1 MNLLEINAEKL
12 CEILRTSYTEGLSER
27 QVILNRKEFAPETK
41 KHRAGIGKLFKTVF
55 GDVMLI
61 LFFLLSFFAVD
72 VRADKTAV
80 VCIAM
85 ILFFYFAFQ
94 IVSSLYV
101 RHVDE
106 KIRPYRRADCLV
118 VREGIRTRVDYSDL
132 VPGDILLLKSG
143 DIVPCD
149 ALVVEQKTL
158 RVLEVQLT
166 GNTSPV
172 VKLTQEDVLST
183 KGCPYY
189 ECILFAGSVINSG
202 EATALVCNVG
212 DSIFDKRNKL
222 VRRVRS
228 DNRPKIF
235 EKALL
240 ISNRISLV
248 WIFVCTVT
256 VIAGI
261 LRGAELFSV
270 FYIATALSV
279 AVLPDIILTLS
290 ELNMAYATSSLLK
303 RGAAVKNL
311 SAIDRMCDINCIAV
325 DSSKYFRTSDPKPH
339 TVIVGE
345 DKKRFNNASDKDVRK
360 LFELACIACVDGGG
374 MYYNDISVEKS
385 LLDTAERLGTPQSAL
400 YEKYLLLERLQ
411 YSDDRGVSR
420 VIVFLDGNFYLVS
433 LGLPEYVLR
442 SCALIRCDGIDKNFF
457 EKDRRRLLEDSKL
470 ISADNEAV
478 VAVSLKQIQYKE
490 GAGQIENARGS
501 TFIGFIGLHTSIM
514 ADAAKAVSMCERS
527 KIDILLMTN
536 EPRAT
541 SLGFADSL
549 SIMKEGD
556 EAIDRGEFDR
566 IDEGLFRADIK
577 KYKVFLSF
585 DSDTKGKIVRFRK
598 SDGDIVASTASSTDD
613 IPLQLEA
620 DVSFTTEKAR
630 DDTVVRNSDVVLTK
644 GIDMLPEC
652 IKYARSVY
660 RNMRHMLEF
669 LMYSQFTLASSAF
682 MFLIFLPE
690 IGFGPMQIILYSII
704 SFIPLAIVLSC
715 EKVRGTELRLNF
727 GEENVNINFQNLIT
741 IPLVCGL
748 VSGLVS
754 AFSARLML
762 LAGADST
769 LCRSA
774 SFITLA
780 ISAVFMAFSVSG
792 DSSFS
797 SRILKNKV
805 LFIIS
810 PIVLAL
816 SLLTVMTKP
825 FSALFGMGVIEWK
838 NILISLAL
846 SMVPMLLAAGIRLV
860 KKYVFNNIKQ

>member
-27 QVILNRKEFAPETK
+27 QVQLNRKEFAPETRK
-41 KHRAGIGKLFKTVF
+41 RRLGFGELSKTVF

-61 LFFLLSFFAVD
+61 LFFLLSFFSLD
-72 VRADKTAV
+72 VREDKTAV
-80 VCIAM
+80 VCIVL

-94 IVSSLYV
+94 IISSIYV
-101 RHVDE
+101 RRVDR
-106 KIRPYRRADCLV
+106 KIKPYRRAYCLV
-118 VREGIRTRVDYSDL
+118 LRDGVRVRVDYSEL
-132 VPGDILLLKSG
+132 VPGDVILLKSG
-143 DIVPCD
+143 DVVPCD

-189 ECILFAGSVINSG
+189 ECILFAGSVISSG

-212 DSIFDKRNKL
+212 DSIFDKKNKL

-235 EKALL
+235 EKAVL

-248 WIFVCTVT
+248 WILVCTIT

-261 LRGAELFSV
+261 LKGAELFSV

-279 AVLPDIILTLS
+279 AILPDIILTLA
-290 ELNMAYATSSLLK
+290 ELNMAYATSTLLK
-303 RGAAVKNL
+303 KGAAVKNL
-311 SAIDRMCDINCIAV
+311 SAIDRMCDINCIAF

-339 TVIVGE
+339 TVMVGE
-345 DKKRFNNASDKDVRK
+345 EKKCFKNASEKDVRA
-360 LFELACIACVDGGG
+360 LFELACIACTDSGG

-385 LLDTAERLGTPQSAL
+385 LLDTAERLGMPQKTL
-400 YEKYLLLERLQ
+400 YEKYLLLERLP
-411 YSDDRGVSR
+411 YSDERGASR
-420 VIVFLDGNFYLVS
+420 VIVFLDGRFYLVS

-442 SCALIRCDGIDKNFF
+442 TCALIRDGGVDKNFF
-457 EKDRRRLLEDSKL
+457 EKDKRRLFEDSRL
-470 ISADNEAV
+470 IAADNEAM
-478 VAVSLKQIQYKE
+478 VAVSVKEIQYKE
-490 GAGQIENARGS
+490 GIGQIENPRGS

-514 ADAAKAVSMCERS
+514 ADAAKAVSMCDRS

-549 SIMKEGD
+549 AIMKSGD
-556 EAIDRGEFDR
+556 EAIDRAEFDR

-598 SDGDIVASTASSTDD
+598 SDGDIVASTASSTED

-630 DDTVVRNSDVVLTK
+630 DDTVIRNSDVVLIK
-644 GIDMLPEC
+644 GIDMLLEC

-669 LMYSQFTLASSAF
+669 LMYSQFSLASCAF

-690 IGFGPMQIILYSII
+690 IGFGPMQIILYSMAV
-704 SFIPLAIVLSC
+704 FIPLATVLSC

-741 IPLVCGL
+741 IPLACGL
-748 VSGLVS
+748 LSGLVS
-754 AFSARLML
+754 AFSARLL
-762 LAGADST
+762 FLSGTDVAS
-769 LCRSA
+769 CRSA
-774 SFITLA
+774 AFVTLA
-780 ISAVFMAFSVSG
+780 ITATFMAFSVSG

-797 SRILKNKV
+797 SRILKNKALFV
-805 LFIIS
+805 LA
-810 PIVLAL
+810 PIVLAI
-816 SLLTVMTKP
+816 SLIIVMTDT
-825 FSALFGMGVIEWK
+825 FSGLFGMSAIGWE
-838 NILISLAL
+838 NILISLGL
-846 SMVPMLLAAGIRLV
+846 SVLPMLLAAAVRLV
-860 KKYVFNNIKQ
+860 KKYVFNNLKE